1 MGVRASHYLYKHSK
15 FSSLRYFVGDDATEC
30 CWKTFKPLGCILT
43 CCDTSA
49 EIARF
54 TTVRCDEGLFA
65 GEWKSVLRVNPC
77 SVDID
82 LIVLTFIII
91 EKKRRERDGDPI
103 HVTPHD
109 EDPLGDGGGSGE
121 GESGVRGEL

>member
-1 MGVRASHYLYKHSK
+1 MEDSQRSGLYRQFSFRIPRILEMLYLNI
-15 FSSLRYFVGDDATEC
+15 FQ
-30 CWKTFKPLGCILT
+30 LT
-43 CCDTSA
+43 CCDTRT

-54 TTVRCDEGLFA
+54 TTVRCHEGLFA
-65 GEWKSVLRVNPC
+65 GEWKSVLQLNPC

-103 HVTPHD
+103 HLTPHD

-121 GESGVRGEL
+121 GESGVVGEL